1 MRSISIKSI
10 SILIAFSIM
19 ATPLSLNAQQNT
31 TNATFTDGMMA
42 GEMAASGNAG
52 WLLGGFLCGIFGVGG
67 AFLIEPSPPV
77 HFLIGK
83 NSEYIMGFTQS
94 YKSASKKKNLTYAS
108 IGCLGSLAFN
118 IMMSGG

>member
-1 MRSISIKSI
+1 MRTFAIKSI

-19 ATPLSLNAQQNT
+19 ATPLSLNAQQT
-31 TNATFTDGMMA
+31 TTSATYVEGMMA

-67 AFLIEPSPPV
+67 AFLIEPSPPA

-83 NSEYIMGFTQS
+83 NAEYIMGFSQS
-94 YKSASKKKNLTYAS
+94 YKSATKKKNVTYAS
-108 IGCLGSLAFN
+108 IGCLSWMAFS
-118 IMMSGG
+118 IGMGG